1 MTEQYNNRGV
11 LFINRNKQGNQPDW
25 TGKLTINGKEDRLSA
40 WIKRDKNGQEFL
52 SVART
57 PADEAAKYA
66 KPQEQAAAP
75 AKQQAN
81 EDGIPF

>member
-25 TGKLTINGKEDRLSA
+25 TGKLTIDGKEDRLSA
-40 WIKRDKNGQEFL
+40 WIKKDRNGDEFL
-52 SVART
+52 SIART

-66 KPQEQAAAP
+66 KPKQETDSRP
-75 AKQQAN
+75 SKTDN
-81 EDGIPF
+81 EDQIPF